1 MEHEENQFTLRV
13 NTGDFKMIDARHP
26 KLMINLIQN
35 NIKRA
40 EDYIDSN
47 SDLLEQLMMIE
58 ELRELKAELTKWE
71 IGNDKI

>member
-1 MEHEENQFTLRV
+1 MNNQFTLRV

-71 IGNDKI
+71 IENDKI

>member
-1 MEHEENQFTLRV
+1 MNNQFTLR
-13 NTGDFKMIDARHP
+13 DFKMIDVRHP

-71 IGNDKI
+71 IENDKI